1 MKAPDKIYVREFPQ
15 GLNQL
20 WSSVLATQ
28 TSAIEQHVYI
38 RKDAL
43 LDWIKDQL
51 KENEEWR
58 EVNPDDRFFGGKEV
72 AFERLIDKINSLGAS
87 TSKVEGKQ

>member
-1 MKAPDKIYVREFPQ
+1 MNWKPKDKLYVNPYGWNSEPSRKDE
-15 GLNQL
+15 
-20 WSSVLATQ
+20 V
-28 TSAIEQHVYI
+28 EYI

-51 KENEEWR
+51 KENAEWR

-72 AFERLIDKINSLGAS
+72 AFERLIDKINSL
-87 TSKVEGKQ
+87 

>member
-1 MKAPDKIYVREFPQ
+1 MTTPNDKIYVSLYGWNNNPTEDRDDRVE
-15 GLNQL
+15 
-20 WSSVLATQ
+20 
-28 TSAIEQHVYI
+28 YI

-51 KENEEWR
+51 AENEEWR

-72 AFERLIDKINSLGAS
+72 AFECIIDKINSL
-87 TSKVEGKQ
+87 

>member
-1 MKAPDKIYVREFPQ
+1 MKAPDKLFLHPNYRGEVGANWLTFP
-15 GLNQL
+15 L
-20 WSSVLATQ
+20 TKKD
-28 TSAIEQHVYI
+28 ECFI

-43 LDWIKDQL
+43 LDWIKAQL

-72 AFERLIDKINSLGAS
+72 AYNYVIEKINKL
-87 TSKVEGKQ
+87 